1 MGVVGVLLPCFL
13 ESKMSLYAVSQLTSV
28 ESVHC
33 QPHPWKYNDLPV
45 PDTRVATRVGRRFKS
60 LDSAIRLAQRV
71 GGWVQD
77 LNGGRIVFDANEKT
91 GA

>member
-1 MGVVGVLLPCFL
+1 
-13 ESKMSLYAVSQLTSV
+13 MSLYAVSRMTSV

-33 QPHPWKYNDLPV
+33 TTPTRKYNDAPT
-45 PDTRVATRVGRRFKS
+45 PDVRVATRVGRLYKS
-60 LDSAIRLAQRV
+60 LDNAIRLATRV

-77 LNGGRIVFDANEKT
+77 LNGGRIVFDAGEMT